1 MRYRLTRRTEFRS
14 FHPAVRGV
22 MLLECLIFCGV
33 VVVVLTLGLEAIRVC
48 RAVAMRSEV
57 VSALSLA
64 ANDELSRTTIAP
76 FDTLTSGTTSR
87 TVTLTEGGPL
97 SSRPIH
103 ASIER
108 RVQPLSPNLK
118 EITVTADWIG
128 GKDPARV
135 VLATRVAR
143 HPGGAP

>member
-1 MRYRLTRRTEFRS
+1 MDFCFLKLKRPS
-14 FHPAVRGV
+14 PAARGV
-22 MLLECLIFCGV
+22 TLFECLIFCGV
-33 VVVVLTLGLEAIRVC
+33 VVVVLTMGLEAIRVC
-48 RAVAMRSEV
+48 RTIAVRSEV

-64 ANDELSRTTIAP
+64 ANDELSRAAIAP

-87 TVTLTEGGPL
+87 TVTLTEGDPR
-97 SSRPIH
+97 SPRPIH
-103 ASIER
+103 ASIKCR
-108 RVQPLSPNLK
+108 TQPLSPYLK

-143 HPGGAP
+143 GPGGAP